1 MALDTSHSE
10 FQRRWQGLLAQAQ
23 PAEWVRKMIEHY
35 RRTGTIRPED
45 LRRLLGDPTKGVEV
59 RPDVSLTSSF
69 TAAKDPPS

>member
-1 MALDTSHSE
+1 MALDTSQGE
-10 FQRRWQGLLAQAQ
+10 FQRRWQDLLSQAQ

-59 RPDVSLTSSF
+59 GSSASLTSLFASP
-69 TAAKDPPS
+69 KDPA